1 MDPLFERTFLVI
13 DTETTG
19 LSGRTPGF
27 DPQLVEVGAVVVT
40 TDGRLVSPIG
50 FLVRQPERHLRD
62 ARAAD
67 ALRINGITVDQILAE
82 GLESAAAADRMV
94 TWVEAVR
101 DRHGVAV
108 IRAFNQDFD
117 FGFLPG
123 LFQALAEGAARG
135 DWQVFAAMRASTP
148 AEVEAARALGVTGAQ
163 VTVLERAN
171 VPAVEAA

>member
-1 MDPLFERTFLVI
+1 MDPLFEHAFLVI
-13 DTETTG
+13 DTETAG
-19 LSGRTPGF
+19 PPGRTSGF

-67 ALRINGITVDQILAE
+67 ALRINGVTVDQILAE
-82 GLESAAAADRMV
+82 GLESAAAADRMM

-101 DRHGVAV
+101 DRRGVAV
-108 IRAFNQDFD
+108 IRAFNQD

-135 DWQVFAAMRASTP
+135 DWQVFAAMRASAP